1 MSTRHP
7 GCDGVA
13 SEDRWQGE
21 AGLCWEKVEEAPL
34 VSLLLPLCHPLPLM
48 GGTICYATLCPEGH
62 PVAP

>member
-13 SEDRWQGE
+13 SEDRWQGGGALLGE
-21 AGLCWEKVEEAPL
+21 GGGGPI
-34 VSLLLPLCHPLPLM
+34 VSLLLSLCHPLPLM
-48 GGTICYATLCPEGH
+48 GGTICYAALCPEGH